1 MANRLTTK
9 GQVTVPLKVR
19 NHLGLVA
26 GDGVEFR
33 IAADGTVQ
41 VVPVSRTTASTP
53 SSRFAALR
61 GRATVKLSTEE
72 IMALTRGTPMTTES
86 GK

>member
-26 GDGVEFR
+26 GDAVEFR
-33 IAADGTVQ
+33 IAADGAVQ
-41 VVPVSRTTASTP
+41 VVPVSRATASAP
-53 SSRFAALR
+53 LSRFAALR

-72 IMALTRGTPMTTES
+72 IMALTRGTPTTTDS